1 MKRLGV
7 EVEYTS
13 RPQTKGKVEKVIQ
26 FIERDFWRWSATGSR
41 VWMILTPVLTDG
53 GVGTMGGCTRASE
66 PRRKVGTVPLPI
78 G

>member
-41 VWMILTPVLTDG
+41 VWMISPWWRWYNGWMHEGRCVS
-53 GVGTMGGCTRASE
+53 A
-66 PRRKVGTVPLPI
+66 
-78 G
+78 